1 MLSRT
6 VRVGLALICI
16 TGMIASAAAGT
27 AAATG
32 PRARASIVGG
42 TPASIQDWGFTVA
55 VLTPHTLCT
64 GSVISPTRVLTAAHC
79 VGNPGS
85 MAVRAKSTSAFG
97 GGESLGVSAITI
109 NPAWAHGFAGD
120 LAVLT
125 LGTPTTAPSIQLAD
139 ATEDSTYTRPGAV
152 VSVAGFGTR
161 KPAVLPKAKVGLLT
175 ATQVFVQGFCPLPP
189 WAICNSGGRSGLIA
203 IRKIGRKVRRRPV
216 QRTICAGDSGG
227 PMVATTPVG
236 LRLVGVAE
244 ATASP
249 SKRSPFG
256 FVHCGLK
263 GYPAI
268 HTRVALWSSF
278 IQGNL
283 AP

>member
-1 MLSRT
+1 VILSRT
-6 VRVGLALICI
+6 ARAGSALICA
-16 TGMIASAAAGT
+16 TGLIASAAGGT
-27 AAATG
+27 AAAKAPLAT
-32 PRARASIVGG
+32 ASIVGG
-42 TPASIQDWGFTVA
+42 TPASIQEWGFTVA
-55 VLTPHTLCT
+55 VLAPHTLCS

-79 VGNPGS
+79 VGSPGS
-85 MAVRAKSTSAFG
+85 IAVRAKSTSAFG
-97 GGESLGVSAITI
+97 GGETLGVSAIAI

-125 LGTPTTAPSIQLAD
+125 LGTPTTAPSIRLAD
-139 ATEDSTYTRPGAV
+139 ATEDSTYTRRGSV

-161 KPAVLPKAKVGLLT
+161 NPAVAPKAKIGLLT

-189 WAICNSGGRSGLIA
+189 WAICNSGGRSGVIA

-216 QRTICAGDSGG
+216 QRSICAGDSGG
-227 PMVATTPVG
+227 PMVATTPAG

-249 SKRSPFG
+249 PKRSRFG
-256 FVHCGLK
+256 FVRCGLR

-268 HTRVALWSSF
+268 HTRVASWLSF
-278 IQGNL
+278 IQDNL
-283 AP
+283 

>member
-6 VRVGLALICI
+6 VRVGLALICV
-16 TGMIASAAAGT
+16 TGLIASAAAGT

-97 GGESLGVSAITI
+97 GGESLGVSAIAI

-175 ATQVFVQGFCPLPP
+175 ATHVFVQGFCPLPP
-189 WAICNSGGRSGLIA
+189 WAICNSGGPSGLIA
-203 IRKIGRKVRRRPV
+203 RRKIGRKVRRRPV

>member
-6 VRVGLALICI
+6 ARVGLALFCV
-16 TGMIASAAAGT
+16 TALLASAAAG
-27 AAATG
+27 AAAAKG
-32 PRARASIVGG
+32 SRARASIVGG

-55 VLTPHTLCT
+55 VLAPHTLCT

-79 VGNPGS
+79 VGSPGS
-85 MAVRAKSTSAFG
+85 MSVRAKSTSAFG
-97 GGESLGVSAITI
+97 GGESLGVSAIAI

-139 ATEDSTYTRPGAV
+139 ATEDSTYTRPGSV

-161 KPAVLPKAKVGLLT
+161 YPTVVPRAKVGLLT
-175 ATQVFVQGFCPLPP
+175 ATQVFVHGFCPLPP
-189 WAICNSGGRSGLIA
+189 WAICNSGRRSGLIA
-203 IRKIGRKVRRRPV
+203 IRKIRRKVRRRPV
-216 QRTICAGDSGG
+216 QRTVCAGDSGG
-227 PMVATTPVG
+227 PMVATTPAG
-236 LRLVGVAE
+236 SRLVGVAE
-244 ATASP
+244 ATALP

-268 HTRVALWSSF
+268 HTRVASWLSF

-283 AP
+283 GL

>member
-6 VRVGLALICI
+6 ARAGLLLICA
-16 TGMIASAAAGT
+16 TGLIASAAAGT
-27 AAATG
+27 AAAKA

-42 TPASIQDWGFTVA
+42 TPASIQEWGFTVA
-55 VLTPHTLCT
+55 VLAPHTLCT

-79 VGNPGS
+79 VGGPGS

-97 GGESLGVSAITI
+97 GGETLGVSAIAI

-125 LGTPTTAPSIQLAD
+125 LATPTTAPSIQLAD
-139 ATEDSTYTRPGAV
+139 ATEDSTYTRRGSV

-161 KPAVLPKAKVGLLT
+161 NAVVAPKAKIGLLT
-175 ATQVFVQGFCPLPP
+175 ATRVFVHSFCPLPS
-189 WAICNSGGRSGLIA
+189 WAICNSGGRSGVIA
-203 IRKIGRKVRRRPV
+203 RRKIRRKVRRRPV
-216 QRTICAGDSGG
+216 QRSICAGDSGG

-249 SKRSPFG
+249 PKRSPFG
-256 FVHCGLK
+256 FVHCGLR
-263 GYPAI
+263 GFPAI
-268 HTRVALWSSF
+268 HTRVASWLSF
-278 IQGNL
+278 IQDNL
-283 AP
+283 

>member
-1 MLSRT
+1 VILSRT
-6 VRVGLALICI
+6 ARAGSALICA
-16 TGMIASAAAGT
+16 TGLIASAAGGT
-27 AAATG
+27 AAAKAPLAT
-32 PRARASIVGG
+32 ASIVGG
-42 TPASIQDWGFTVA
+42 TPASIQEWGFTVA
-55 VLTPHTLCT
+55 VLAPHTLCS

-79 VGNPGS
+79 VGSPGS
-85 MAVRAKSTSAFG
+85 IAARAKSTSAFG
-97 GGESLGVSAITI
+97 GGETLGVSAIAI

-125 LGTPTTAPSIQLAD
+125 LGTPTTAPSIRLAD
-139 ATEDSTYTRPGAV
+139 ATEDSTYTRRGSV

-161 KPAVLPKAKVGLLT
+161 NPAVAPKAKIGLLT

-189 WAICNSGGRSGLIA
+189 WAICNSGGRSGVIA

-216 QRTICAGDSGG
+216 QRSICAGDSGG
-227 PMVATTPVG
+227 PMVATTPAG

-249 SKRSPFG
+249 PKRSRFG
-256 FVHCGLK
+256 FVHCGLR

-268 HTRVALWSSF
+268 HTRVASWLSF
-278 IQGNL
+278 IQDNL
-283 AP
+283 

>member
-1 MLSRT
+1 VILSRT
-6 VRVGLALICI
+6 ARAGSALICA
-16 TGMIASAAAGT
+16 TGLIASAAGGT
-27 AAATG
+27 AAAKAPLAT
-32 PRARASIVGG
+32 ASIVGG
-42 TPASIQDWGFTVA
+42 TPASIQEWGFTVA
-55 VLTPHTLCT
+55 VLAPHTLCS

-79 VGNPGS
+79 VGSPGS
-85 MAVRAKSTSAFG
+85 IAVRAKSTSAFG
-97 GGESLGVSAITI
+97 GGETLGVSAIAI

-125 LGTPTTAPSIQLAD
+125 LGTPTTAPSIRLAD
-139 ATEDSTYTRPGAV
+139 ATEDSTYTRRGSV

-161 KPAVLPKAKVGLLT
+161 NPAVAPKAKIGLLT

-189 WAICNSGGRSGLIA
+189 WAICNSGGRSGVIA

-216 QRTICAGDSGG
+216 QRSICAGDSGG
-227 PMVATTPVG
+227 PMVATTPAG

-249 SKRSPFG
+249 PKRSRFG
-256 FVHCGLK
+256 FVHCGLR

-268 HTRVALWSSF
+268 HTRVASWLSF
-278 IQGNL
+278 IQDNL
-283 AP
+283 